1 MPKLSDKKK
10 KKKKPLKQK
19 QKQKQIV
26 KTNVK
31 VTVQSSGGSGGSGG
45 GGTPS
50 FIPQMFRDTSGENQR
65 LVSLV
70 EQIAARVPRQ
80 AAAAEPPVYNPANDA
95 STRNAVFNA
104 PINLNVPEQVGGVK
118 LKQVRKRKPQKIT
131 VIKQTATGPVEVE
144 ETAEMSEA
152 IARAKLKA
160 MEAEADMPFYEAER
174 FNPSNDDET
183 LDYIFNQPN
192 TNNNSI
198 SDRIFTS
205 NLQKKDPIA
214 FENNRDEI
222 QSVISGVSDV
232 SSYRGGGSYTPSIGS
247 EVEFL
252 KSKIKLVKTGEEL
265 NKYIAEQRKLQPVF
279 AGEEEASFIIP
290 SSLSSSSSPSIMSGL
305 GSEPMSLEGLMK
317 SGALSA
323 TSSVAPSSKS
333 SVNPSSK
340 SSVAPSSKSSVAP
353 SKVSSNLFKQI
364 DDLNTQIKQ
373 ETAKEKTLIGESK
386 EIQRKQFDL
395 VNTLIEKKL
404 ALQEQA
410 GKPKTTMVEKAAI
423 SMKADAPK
431 MTMVEKAAIAMEADA
446 PFGRFKNG
454 KPRKSP
460 SL

>member
-31 VTVQSSGGSGGSGG
+31 VTVQSSGGSGGGG
-45 GGTPS
+45 APS

-65 LVSLV
+65 LVNLV

-80 AAAAEPPVYNPANDA
+80 AAAAEAPVYNPANDA

-118 LKQVRKRKPQKIT
+118 LKQVRQRKPQKIT

-144 ETAEMSEA
+144 QPAEMSEA

-160 MEAEADMPFYEAER
+160 MEAEADMPFYQTER

-183 LDYIFNQPN
+183 VDYIFNQPN

-252 KSKIKLVKTGEEL
+252 KSKINIVKASEEFD
-265 NKYIAEQRKLQPVF
+265 KYIAEQRKLQPFFV
-279 AGEEEASFIIP
+279 GEEEASFSIP
-290 SSLSSSSSPSIMSGL
+290 SSSSSSSNPSIMSAL

-323 TSSVAPSSKS
+323 SSSVAPSSKS
-333 SVNPSSK
+333 SVNPSS
-340 SSVAPSSKSSVAP
+340 VASSSKSSVNP
-353 SKVSSNLFKQI
+353 SKVSTNLFKQI
-364 DDLNTQIKQ
+364 DDLNAQIKQ

-386 EIQRKQFDL
+386 EIQRKQFDI
-395 VNTLIEKKL
+395 VNTLIEKRL

-410 GKPKTTMVEKAAI
+410 GKPKTTMVEKA
-423 SMKADAPK
+423 MK
-431 MTMVEKAAIAMEADA
+431 ADA

-454 KPRKSP
+454 KPRKTP
-460 SL
+460 SV

>member
-31 VTVQSSGGSGGSGG
+31 VTVQSSGGGGGSGG
-45 GGTPS
+45 GGVPS
-50 FIPQMFRDTSGENQR
+50 YIPQMFRDTSGENQR

-214 FENNRDEI
+214 FENNRNEI

-333 SVNPSSK
+333 SV
-340 SSVAPSSKSSVAP
+340 AP

-410 GKPKTTMVEKAAI
+410 GKPKTTMVEKAE
-423 SMKADAPK
+423 KADAPKMTTK
-431 MTMVEKAAIAMEADA
+431 MTMVEKAAIAMDADA

>member
-31 VTVQSSGGSGGSGG
+31 VTVQSSGGSGGGG
-45 GGTPS
+45 APS

-118 LKQVRKRKPQKIT
+118 LKQVRQRKPQKIT
-131 VIKQTATGPVEVE
+131 VIKQTATGPVEE
-144 ETAEMSEA
+144 PTEISEA

-160 MEAEADMPFYEAER
+160 MEAEADMPFYETER
-174 FNPSNDDET
+174 FNPANDDET
-183 LDYIFNQPN
+183 VDYIFNQPN

-214 FENNRDEI
+214 FENNRNEI

-247 EVEFL
+247 EIGFFKAGMEIL
-252 KSKIKLVKTGEEL
+252 KTGEAL

-279 AGEEEASFIIP
+279 AGEEEASFIMP
-290 SSLSSSSSPSIMSGL
+290 SSSSSSSNPSIMSAL

-323 TSSVAPSSKS
+323 PSSVAPSSKS

-340 SSVAPSSKSSVAP
+340 SSVNP
-353 SKVSSNLFKQI
+353 SKVSTNLFKQI
-364 DDLNTQIKQ
+364 DDLNAQIKQ

-386 EIQRKQFDL
+386 EIQRKQFDI
-395 VNTLIEKKL
+395 VNTLIEKRL

-410 GKPKTTMVEKAAI
+410 AKPKVSMVEKAAI
-423 SMKADAPK
+423 AMKADAPK
-431 MTMVEKAAIAMEADA
+431 MTMVEKAAIAMDVDA

-454 KPRKSP
+454 KPRKTP
-460 SL
+460 SV

>member
-1 MPKLSDKKK
+1 MPKLGEKKK
-10 KKKKPLKQK
+10 KKKAQKQK

-31 VTVQSSGGSGGSGG
+31 VNVQSSGGSGG

-118 LKQVRKRKPQKIT
+118 LKQVRQRKPQKIT
-131 VIKQTATGPVEVE
+131 VIKQTATGSVEQP
-144 ETAEMSEA
+144 AEMSEA

-160 MEAEADMPFYEAER
+160 MEAEADMPFYETER
-174 FNPSNDDET
+174 FNPANDDET

-232 SSYRGGGSYTPSIGS
+232 SETPLITRQKQ
-247 EVEFL
+247 L
-252 KSKIKLVKTGEEL
+252 KSTLADIQ
-265 NKYIAEQRKLQPVF
+265 QRKKELAGLAVLGEYQRIKAEETFIKAGASPEQIAKISKPF
-279 AGEEEASFIIP
+279 FTGEEEASFIMP
-290 SSLSSSSSPSIMSGL
+290 SSSSSSSNPSIMSAL

-317 SGALSA
+317 SGALS
-323 TSSVAPSSKS
+323 TPSSVAPSSKS
-333 SVNPSSK
+333 SVNPSS
-340 SSVAPSSKSSVAP
+340 VAPSSKSSVNP
-353 SKVSSNLFKQI
+353 SKVSTNLFKQI
-364 DDLNTQIKQ
+364 DDLNAQIKQ
-373 ETAKEKTLIGESK
+373 ETAKEKTLIGEPAK
-386 EIQRKQFDL
+386 KQFDI

-410 GKPKTTMVEKAAI
+410 GKPKTTMVEKA
-423 SMKADAPK
+423 MKADAPK
-431 MTMVEKAAIAMEADA
+431 MTMVEKAAA

-454 KPRKSP
+454 NPRKTP
-460 SL
+460 SV

>member
-80 AAAAEPPVYNPANDA
+80 PAAAEPPVYNPANDA

-118 LKQVRKRKPQKIT
+118 LKAPRQRKPQKIT
-131 VIKQTATGPVEVE
+131 VIKQPAEASAE
-144 ETAEMSEA
+144 ASAEMGEA
-152 IARAKLKA
+152 IARAQLKA
-160 MEAEADMPFYEAER
+160 MEAESEMPFYEAER

-222 QSVISGVSDV
+222 QSVISGVSNV
-232 SSYRGGGSYTPSIGS
+232 SSYRGGGSYNPSIGS
-247 EVEFL
+247 DIEFAKAGL
-252 KSKIKLVKTGEEL
+252 EILKTGQAL
-265 NKYIAEQRKLQPVF
+265 NKYIAEQRKSKPVF

-290 SSLSSSSSPSIMSGL
+290 SSSSSSSSPSIMSAL

-317 SGALSA
+317 SGTLSA
-323 TSSVAPSSKS
+323 PSSVAPSSVAPSSKS
-333 SVNPSSK
+333 SVE
-340 SSVAPSSKSSVAP
+340 P
-353 SKVSSNLFKQI
+353 SKVSTNLFKQI
-364 DDLNTQIKQ
+364 DDLNAQIKK
-373 ETAKEKTLIGESK
+373 ETAKEKTLIGESR
-386 EIQRKQFDL
+386 EIQKKQFDL

-410 GKPKTTMVEKAAI
+410 GKPKITMVEKAEKAP
-423 SMKADAPK
+423 KADKPK
-431 MTMVEKAAIAMEADA
+431 MMTMVEKAATKMDVDA

-454 KPRKSP
+454 NPRKSP